1 MGIDE
6 TNGAGHV
13 EELDESTDLDVVE
26 FEDEEGHLH
35 VAAILAIIEV
45 DDLDYA
51 VLAPVAQLED
61 DDSEELEIFLFQ
73 YAEDEEGN
81 EMFAYIDDEET
92 FKKVQAAAS
101 MVLET
106 DDEDIEDDGDDA

>member
-1 MGIDE
+1 MADNE

-13 EELDESTDLDVVE
+13 EELDESTELDVVE
-26 FEDEEGHLH
+26 FEDEDGKLH
-35 VAAILAIIEV
+35 VAAILAVIEI

-73 YAEDEEGN
+73 YGEDEDGN

-92 FKKVQAAAS
+92 FNKVRAAAS
-101 MVLET
+101 MILET
-106 DDEDIEDDGDDA
+106 DDDGEELEN